1 MAKGLCL
8 FGKAGLRLAM
18 LEGLFGKAGLRLAM
32 LEGLFGKAGSAVCE
46 AGSASAVRYFF
57 EAG

>member
-1 MAKGLCL
+1 MFLATGLCL
-8 FGKAGLRLAM
+8 FGKTGLRLS
-18 LEGLFGKAGLRLAM
+18 M

-57 EAG
+57 FVAG